1 VLHSSEV
8 IYGDTG
14 GHRFGTPDHFRAGIH
29 ATETAEGADDY
40 LTVGEIDNGGMVRI
54 THEND
59 RGVFTIK
66 FDRTRATLIYRV
78 VLQPGKGYAAVI
90 LPLPPRNF

>member
-1 VLHSSEV
+1 
-8 IYGDTG
+8 
-14 GHRFGTPDHFRAGIH
+14 
-29 ATETAEGADDY
+29 
-40 LTVGEIDNGGMVRI
+40 MVRI
-54 THEND
+54 TYEDD